1 MGITTILFA
10 DNMTTLLHTSRL
22 ALRAFTPKDAPLLAA
37 LDADTDVV
45 RYANPMSSSL
55 QGYEE
60 IIASWER
67 KYYTN
72 KDSSTL
78 YGFWAVEE
86 RETGVFLGWYLLR
99 PALDFRFAKE
109 AGFEAGEIEIGY
121 RFHNAA
127 WGKGYAT
134 EGSQELVRRALAEEN
149 TIAVVAVALVENR
162 ASTRVMEKC
171 GLVPDGE
178 VSLPGYEMR
187 GVRYKLLKNNL
198 KTV

>member
-22 ALRAFTPKDAPLLAA
+22 ILRAFTPKDAPLLAA
-37 LDADTDVV
+37 LDADTDVL
-45 RYANPMSSSL
+45 RYVGSPMAPSL
-55 QGYEE
+55 QGYED
-60 IIASWER
+60 IIVSWEH
-67 KYYTN
+67 KYYAN
-72 KDSSTL
+72 KDSSPL

-86 RETGVFLGWYLLR
+86 RETGTFLGWYLLR

-109 AGFEAGEIEIGY
+109 AGFEAGEVEIGY

-134 EGSQELVRRALAEEN
+134 EGAQELVRRTLAEEN

-171 GLVPDGE
+171 DLVPDGE
-178 VSLPGYEMR
+178 VVLPGYEMR
-187 GVRYKLLKNNL
+187 GVRYKLLK
-198 KTV
+198 TT